1 MAVDWGS
8 IAGIAGSLYSMYE
21 QYAARHDAKRAA
33 KKQRQQ
39 DAWDQLLSAAGGY
52 QPGRQAPAEAPPP
65 TNYGAT
71 VAGMGNAWSAR
82 QAGEE
87 QQAVVNQQNQAKID
101 EANRSALAQEEIA
114 RTRVETRAAAKPLE
128 LHSGTAKRNDLAEQ
142 IAAAV
147 SGRPPPERVETGSD
161 DLERNITNMEVLKSA
176 GQLDDTDL
184 ATLDEM
190 KRRYKTQL
198 GKQYS
203 APLSRDSVRVAAG
216 QL

>member
-21 QYAARHDAKRAA
+21 QYAARQDAKRAA

-71 VAGMGNAWSAR
+71 VAGMGNAWSSQ
-82 QAGEE
+82 QAGAE
-87 QQAVVNQQNQAKID
+87 QQALVNQQNQAKID
-101 EANRSALAQEEIA
+101 EANRSALANEEIA

-128 LHSGTAKRNDLAEQ
+128 LHSGTAKRNDLAEV
-142 IAAAV
+142 AAIM
-147 SGRPPPERVETGSD
+147 SGKPLPERVETGSD
-161 DLERNITNMEVLKSA
+161 DLERNISNMEVLKSA
-176 GQLDDTDL
+176 GELDDTDL

-203 APLSRDSVRVAAG
+203 APLSREAVRAAAG
-216 QL
+216 NM